1 MNGSYRKAIYKDLR
15 EYRANLVPTYWHS
28 HATLLALS
36 CHCDGTV
43 VSAGKHCLCNEVF
56 IYDVSGDNLLS
67 CY

>member
-1 MNGSYRKAIYKDLR
+1 M
-15 EYRANLVPTYWHS
+15 ANLVPTYWHS

-43 VSAGKHCLCNEVF
+43 VPAGKHCLCNEVF